1 MKKIYY
7 RYILSAIFV
16 FALLMPVMS
25 QNAIA
30 ASYNFKVTIYGRYY
44 DAAGNS
50 KGEVPFTSQK
60 ASFTITSYGTSA
72 LPWAFAPDG
81 SNDKKY
87 TATTTYKSSSFAAIS
102 LPHPSDLWTYDSDKY
117 TFLGGVWNTNR
128 IPISDEDP
136 LASAWNE
143 TQSGHSNTA
152 RASAS
157 NTSQTFY
164 YIFQEKAQEVT
175 YTLNYDTKGGTPTIA
190 ADSKTSSTGSATFT
204 ISSTVPSK
212 DGFNFLG
219 WSTTDGGSVE
229 YNPGG
234 SFTTSV
240 QSNTLYA
247 VWEKI
252 ILPGKLVVECENLQ
266 NGESA
271 VFEVRDGDSNTL
283 YTVSVS
289 SENPSATIAGVKVGT
304 YSVVPMGW
312 SWTYGA
318 MDPKSVTVEEAQ
330 TATAS
335 FTAAKRSDIS
345 EKYGEGMTNQVR

>member
-1 MKKIYY
+1 MKKINFK
-7 RYILSAIFV
+7 YILSAIFV
-16 FALLMPVMS
+16 FALLMPVTPQKAM
-25 QNAIA
+25 A
-30 ASYNFKVTIYGRYY
+30 ASKNFTFTVYAKYY
-44 DAAGNS
+44 DAQGNP
-50 KGEVPFTSQK
+50 KGDVPFTSK
-60 ASFTITSYGTSA
+60 EFSGTITSTVGGTVTWTWNKDS
-72 LPWAFAPDG
+72 G
-81 SNDKKY
+81 VKY
-87 TATTTYKSSSFAAIS
+87 KATATSSSSFPTIN
-102 LPHPSDLWTYDSDKY
+102 LPHPSELWTYDSDKY
-117 TFLGGVWNTNR
+117 TFCGGHEQSACKPSEIDAFYANTWNKTC
-128 IPISDEDP
+128 D
-136 LASAWNE
+136 
-143 TQSGHSNTA
+143 GHENTCQ
-152 RASAS
+152 
-157 NTSQTFY
+157 TSTFGQNY
-164 YIFQEKAQEVT
+164 SFFYIFQEKAQEVT

-212 DGFNFLG
+212 EGFNFLG

-252 ILPGKLVVECENLQ
+252 ILPGKLVITCANLQ

-289 SENPSATIAGVKVGT
+289 SENPSAIIAGIKVGT

-312 SWTYGA
+312 SWTYDT
-318 MDPKSVTVEEAQ
+318 MNTKSATVEEAQ

-335 FTAAKRSDIS
+335 FTAAKKSDIS
-345 EKYGEGMTNQVR
+345 EKYGEGMTNLVR

>member
-1 MKKIYY
+1 MKITIKT
-7 RYILSAIFV
+7 IFAALFAMLFMITV
-16 FALLMPVMS
+16 FP
-25 QNAIA
+25 QNAKA
-30 ASYNFKVTIYGRYY
+30 ASKNFTFKVNVAVYKADGTR
-44 DAAGNS
+44 DFNH
-50 KGEVPFTSQK
+50 PFTSK
-60 ASFTITSYGTSA
+60 TLSGVITSTGTSSA
-72 LPWAFAPDG
+72 DWTWKQNSG
-81 SNDKKY
+81 TEY
-87 TATTTYKSSSFAAIS
+87 IATTTSSYSYPNINC
-102 LPHPSDLWTYDSDKY
+102 PYPTDLWNYDTDKY
-117 TFLGGVWNTNR
+117 TFIGGNPDGAVPPSKVEAGCKADQWKYST
-128 IPISDEDP
+128 
-136 LASAWNE
+136 
-143 TQSGHSNTA
+143 SGYSNTMQ
-152 RASAS
+152 
-157 NTSQTFY
+157 TSHFYISYGWY

-212 DGFNFLG
+212 EGFNFLG

-229 YNPGG
+229 YDPGD

-240 QSNTLYA
+240 QTNTLYA

-252 ILPGKLVVECENLQ
+252 ILPGKLVITCANLQ

-289 SENPSATIAGVKVGT
+289 SENPSAIIAGIKVGT

-312 SWTYGA
+312 SWTYGT
-318 MDPKSVTVEEAQ
+318 MNTKSATVEEAQ

-335 FTAAKRSDIS
+335 FTAAKKSDIS
-345 EKYGEGMTNQVR
+345 EKYGEGMTNLVR